1 MNGARAYCRAIA
13 LAACVALTGCA
24 PAVFSPPALNLGVGI
39 GRGAPS
45 LQIAPSTCMLQGT
58 SVPTT
63 SANAASAVR
72 AQMDHM
78 SYVFAKHIVSSAS
91 LQTKMSLWKR
101 LATGGC

>member
-1 MNGARAYCRAIA
+1 MNGPRAYRQVMA
-13 LAACVALTGCA
+13 LAACMGLTGCA
-24 PAVFSPPALNLGVGI
+24 PAVFSGPGLNLGIGI

-72 AQMDHM
+72 AQMEHM
-78 SYVFAKHIVSSAS
+78 SYVLAKHMLSSAS
-91 LQTKMSLWKR
+91 MQTKMSLWKR
-101 LATGGC
+101 LGTGGC